1 MGLFT
6 KIRSRLGMLRTR
18 ATSIGSRFV
27 SRFPP
32 RTRGVLGK
40 VAKVGRIGGRFVP
53 GIGTALT
60 AITIGGGLISLR
72 KRQKERRRQLTPGTA
87 ISGVSVAGKVG
98 RLAGIKRVGLI
109 AAGIGAAAFVAEQIA
124 EKLGVRGGAGFVGRR
139 PSKAPRRARKRRKKK
154 VRKLVRHRHK
164 IVRLKARTVV
174 RSIRP
179 KKGKRSRKGKRVSF
193 TTAEGKK
200 VSFIAK

>member
-6 KIRSRLGMLRTR
+6 KLRSRLGMLRTR
-18 ATSIGSRFV
+18 GTSIGARFV

-32 RTRGVLGK
+32 KTRGVLGK
-40 VAKVGRIGGRFVP
+40 VGKIVRFGARITPIGRVVTIGLLG
-53 GIGTALT
+53 AT
-60 AITIGGGLISLR
+60 AISAVRRRGRER
-72 KRQKERRRQLTPGTA
+72 KRVSAGTA

-98 RLAGIKRVGLI
+98 RLAGLKRVGLI

-124 EKLGVRGGAGFVGRR
+124 EKLGIRGGAGFVGRK
-139 PSKAPRRARKRRKKK
+139 PPKAPTRRKKRRKKK
-154 VRKLVRHRHK
+154 VKGIRRHRHK

-179 KKGKRSRKGKRVSF
+179 KKSKRSRKGKRVSF
-193 TTAEGKK
+193 TTAQGKK
-200 VSFIAK
+200 VSFIAR